1 VSTGKDGSLDTNL
14 IDGLPPGQQQQ
25 LPQQPAAAQPPSPS
39 QPPRSQPDDDRKND
53 KTLVLQP
60 SYGDS
65 GATAVQV
72 ATAVVT
78 TGGGNTAL
86 TSPKHGD
93 EAPEELVPAHGAFFF
108 ALGCGSALIV
118 TLVAVTFALAYK
130 RTNKSLLRSKSKESL
145 Q

>member
-1 VSTGKDGSLDTNL
+1 VSIGKDGSLETNL
-14 IDGLPPGQQQQ
+14 IDELPPGQQQQ
-25 LPQQPAAAQPPSPS
+25 VPQTAAQPPL
-39 QPPRSQPDDDRKND
+39 PPRSQPNDDHKDDNP
-53 KTLVLQP
+53 LVLQP
-60 SYGDS
+60 SYS
-65 GATAVQV
+65 GSGVTAVQV
-72 ATAVVT
+72 ATDVVT

-86 TSPKHGD
+86 TSPKRGD

>member
-1 VSTGKDGSLDTNL
+1 MFSIGKDASLETNL
-14 IDGLPPGQQQQ
+14 IDELPPSQQQQ
-25 LPQQPAAAQPPSPS
+25 PPKPPAQPPLLSS
-39 QPPRSQPDDDRKND
+39 RSQPDND
-53 KTLVLQP
+53 HNNGKTLIIQP
-60 SYGDS
+60 SHS
-65 GATAVQV
+65 GAAGSVQV
-72 ATAVVT
+72 ATAVTT

-93 EAPEELVPAHGAFFF
+93 ETPEELVPAHGAFFF

-130 RTNKSLLRSKSKESL
+130 RTNKSLLIRSKSKETL

>member
-1 VSTGKDGSLDTNL
+1 MSIGKDGSLDTNL

-25 LPQQPAAAQPPSPS
+25 LPQQPAAQPPPPP
-39 QPPRSQPDDDRKND
+39 QPPRSQPSDDHKNN
-53 KTLVLQP
+53 KISVLQP
-60 SYGDS
+60 SYGGS

-86 TSPKHGD
+86 TSPKRGD

-118 TLVAVTFALAYK
+118 TLVGVTFALAYK

>member
-1 VSTGKDGSLDTNL
+1 MSIGKDGSLETNL
-14 IDGLPPGQQQQ
+14 IDELSPGQQQQ
-25 LPQQPAAAQPPSPS
+25 VPQPAAQPPP
-39 QPPRSQPDDDRKND
+39 PPRSQPDDDHKND
-53 KTLVLQP
+53 NTLVLQP
-60 SYGDS
+60 SYS
-65 GATAVQV
+65 GSGSTAVQM
-72 ATAVVT
+72 ATDVVT

-86 TSPKHGD
+86 TSPKRGD

>member
-1 VSTGKDGSLDTNL
+1 MSIGKDGSLDTNL

-25 LPQQPAAAQPPSPS
+25 LPQQPAAQPPPLP
-39 QPPRSQPDDDRKND
+39 QPPRSQPDDDHQND

-60 SYGDS
+60 SYGGS
-65 GATAVQV
+65 G

-78 TGGGNTAL
+78 TSGGNTAL
-86 TSPKHGD
+86 ISPKRGD